1 MNVQTSGV
9 INKSPVMVSYRTLMH
24 TMVSMNDKKAAKK
37 LLKIAK
43 EHPDWYSKKDIFY
56 AKMIKKQLK
65 LDKKYNERE
74 INNSNPQSGDAH
86 GLRGTSEQ
94 SKEPRQSKRQWF
106 AKLLHQ
112 ARSLVGL

>member
-1 MNVQTSGV
+1 M
-9 INKSPVMVSYRTLMH
+9 L
-24 TMVSMNDKKAAKK
+24 NDKQAAKK
-37 LLKIAK
+37 IIKLAK
-43 EHPDWYSKKDIFY
+43 KHPDWYSKKDIFY